1 MKPGLLIISHG
12 SRDESWVTLVE
23 EAIAQTD
30 WPEGAAVVSSY
41 LECVPEQDIQYGI
54 NTLEAQGVNHIGV
67 IPLFVSAG
75 STHADEIAYA
85 LGAKPAPLCETD
97 LEPFRVQA
105 RVYYGRPL
113 DGGNVVPLQAC
124 ASAMLGEG
132 IEENGHTLS
141 SSTSAHVEQ
150 CGDGSEVGSYLE
162 LSKESVRCYS
172 NADVDSKGSQE
183 DVLLQMVEERLRGL
197 GVRPDSDAVLLVAH
211 GSRYEPFASR
221 WHASLRRLERKLV
234 LHGACAGASHALLCC
249 EDITEA
255 VRRLQSVLTLGQDE
269 IVWSG
274 RAEQLT
280 VPLDSFGGM
289 DIFDGH
295 DGGGRSCGEQTV
307 ERRVAVVPVFL
318 SRGYFTSHVIPQRLG
333 DVSAMYDGEALLP
346 HSALNR
352 WLQQEAVRLLA
363 MMKGN
368 VSQ

>member
-30 WPEGAAVVSSY
+30 WPDGVAVVSSY
-41 LECVPEQDIQYGI
+41 LECLPEQDIQYGI

-124 ASAMLGEG
+124 ASSMLGEG
-132 IEENGHTLS
+132 IEENGRAVES
-141 SSTSAHVEQ
+141 SFSAHVEQ
-150 CGDGSEVGSYLE
+150 SGDGSESGSYLG
-162 LSKESVRCYS
+162 LSAQSDRSCS
-172 NADVDSKGSQE
+172 IADVDSQE

-221 WHASLRRLERKLV
+221 WHESLRRLERKLV
-234 LHGACAGASHALLCC
+234 LRGTCAGASHALLCC
-249 EDITEA
+249 EDIAEA
-255 VRRLQSVLTLGQDE
+255 VSRLQSVLTLGQDE

-289 DIFDGH
+289 DVFDGH
-295 DGGGRSCGEQTV
+295 DGGGHSCGEQTV

>member
-30 WPEGAAVVSSY
+30 WPEGVAVVSSY

-54 NTLEAQGVNHIGV
+54 DTLEAQGVNHIGV

-85 LGAKPAPLCETD
+85 LGVKPAPLCETD

-105 RVYYGRPL
+105 RLYYGRPL

-124 ASAMLGEG
+124 ASSMLDEAN
-132 IEENGHTLS
+132 EENGDAVVS
-141 SSTSAHVEQ
+141 SSSAHVEQ
-150 CGDGSEVGSYLE
+150 SGDGSESGSYLG
-162 LSKESVRCYS
+162 LLAQSDRSYS
-172 NADVDSKGSQE
+172 IADVDSQE

-197 GVRPDSDAVLLVAH
+197 GVRRDSDAALLVAH

-234 LHGACAGASHALLCC
+234 LRGSCAGASHCLLCC
-249 EDITEA
+249 EDIAEA
-255 VRRLQSVLTLGQDE
+255 VRRLHGVLTLGQDE

-289 DIFDGH
+289 DVFDG
-295 DGGGRSCGEQTV
+295 GVRSYGEQAV

-363 MMKGN
+363 IMN
-368 VSQ
+368 PDVSQ

>member
-124 ASAMLGEG
+124 ASSMQEEG
-132 IEENGHTLS
+132 FEENGSAVES
-141 SSTSAHVEQ
+141 SSSAHVEQ
-150 CGDGSEVGSYLE
+150 SGDGSESSSYLG
-162 LSKESVRCYS
+162 LSAQSDRSYS
-172 NADVDSKGSQE
+172 IADVDSQE
-183 DVLLQMVEERLRGL
+183 DVLLQMVKERLRGL